1 MLQSSRTGSE
11 ALSLRTNNIDMAALL
26 QTYNYEK
33 KIKDEIWL
41 IHIE

>member
-33 KIKDEIWL
+33 IKTEIWL

>member
-33 KIKDEIWL
+33 KKDEIWL